1 MAKVL
6 LVTGGSRGI
15 GAAICRLGA
24 RDGYDVAVNYAGRAE
39 AAEAVAADVRAAGR
53 RAITIQGDI
62 ADEARGGRDVRPH
75 APPSSARS
83 TRSSAMPG

>member
-24 RDGYDVAVNYAGRAE
+24 RDGYDVAINYAGHAD
-39 AAEAVAADVRAAGR
+39 AAEAVADDVRKQGR
-53 RAITIQGDI
+53 RALTIQGDI
-62 ADEARGGRDVRPH
+62 RDPAFVADVTIAD
-75 APPSSARS
+75 
-83 TRSSAMPG
+83 